1 MKIRSN
7 LFLNHPT
14 SHLSSGVDSYDLGT
28 GFGHFGL
35 AVPDVA
41 AVAEKARAAGGRV
54 TREPGPVKG
63 GTTVI
68 AFVEDPTGYK
78 WELIER
84 KDKAIPEP
92 IAQVMLRV
100 TDLDKSIAYY
110 RCVAGRE
117 RGG

>member
-1 MKIRSN
+1 MNLRREKQVDRFFN
-7 LFLNHPT
+7 LFLTPT
-14 SHLSSGVDSYDLGT
+14 PTQGVDSYDIGT

-41 AVAEKARAAGGRV
+41 AVVEKARAAGGQV

-63 GTTVI
+63 GQTVI
-68 AFVEDPTGYK
+68 AFVKDPTGYA

-84 KDKAIPEP
+84 KGVAIPEP

-110 RCVAGRE
+110 R
-117 RGG
+117 